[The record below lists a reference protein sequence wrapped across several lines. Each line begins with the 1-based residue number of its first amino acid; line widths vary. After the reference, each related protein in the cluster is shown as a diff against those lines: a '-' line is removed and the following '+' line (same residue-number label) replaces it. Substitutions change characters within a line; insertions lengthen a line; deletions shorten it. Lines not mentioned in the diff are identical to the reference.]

1 MNILVEILEQYIFY
15 LNPANNLSDVTNATT
30 ARSNL
35 GLGNAVLGFDSGL
48 CGAFE
53 SEIDDLEVTLFFDG
67 TIDYTILT
75 KKIDLT
81 KKLLEYFIL
90 SARKIHIL
98 FFNNYQLG
106 IKLNENYLGIN
117 TII

>member
-1 MNILVEILEQYIFY
+1 MASKAGITVEIK
-15 LNPANNLSDVTNATT
+15 
-30 ARSNL
+30 
-35 GLGNAVLGFDSGL
+35 G
-48 CGAFE
+48 
-53 SEIDDLEVTLFFDG
+53 EIDDLEVTLFFDG
-67 TIDYTILT
+67 TINYTILT